1 MAPYTSRCDGC
12 ERLNNLQDVEVQ
24 VALHLL
30 EQLGIALGMPDM
42 VADIGFLLAAL
53 FCFLLC
59 LEDVVVQF
67 PAAC

>member
-12 ERLNNLQDVEVQ
+12 ERRNNLQDVVVQ

-42 VADIGFLLAAL
+42 VADIGFPLAAL
-53 FCFLLC
+53 FCSLLC

-67 PAAC
+67 PAAY